1 MITVL
6 LTALEAIWAANTFNQ
21 LSEMKIDLSFTED
34 EVKRIAQAN
43 DIDFKQL
50 VNTVLYE
57 NITVKEQAIS
67 SVEQVFSGPADNEA
81 ILKKRRTIEAE
92 LKTCEELL
100 KFPQTA

>member
-81 ILKKRRTIEAE
+81 ILKK
-92 LKTCEELL
+92 
-100 KFPQTA
+100 FN